1 MMDGRHAG
9 GPAPA
14 AKGAPGALEAP
25 GAVRISDLSDPRL
38 DAYTR
43 LTERE
48 LRSVLEPE
56 KGIFIAESAKVI
68 ERAVEA
74 GMEPVSFLMGER
86 WLPQLAPMLKRL
98 ADGAA
103 LRGADPAPVF
113 VAPMGL
119 MEELTGF
126 TVTRGALAAFRRPR
140 LQEAGSFLQGLAER
154 AGGRPVR
161 VCVLEGI
168 VDHTNVGAIF
178 RSAAALNVD
187 GILVSPTCCDPLYRR
202 AVRVSMGTVFQVPW
216 CRIGGT
222 ARTWPKDGLSTLHG
236 AGFTCAAMALTDD
249 SVPLDD
255 PELADVGR
263 LALFMGTEGDG
274 LTARTVAGCDMA
286 VRIPMAHGVDS
297 LNVAA
302 ASAVA
307 FWQLCP
313 HVSNDYRYT
322 KSAFQHR

>member
-1 MMDGRHAG
+1 M
-9 GPAPA
+9 
-14 AKGAPGALEAP
+14 
-25 GAVRISDLSDPRL
+25 AVDIIRIADLTDERL
-38 DAYTR
+38 QAYTK

-48 LRSVLEPE
+48 LRCVLEPE

-68 ERAVEA
+68 ERALDA
-74 GMEPVSFLMGER
+74 GYEPVSFLLGEK
-86 WLPQLAPMLKRL
+86 WLEFFGPLFARVH
-98 ADGAA
+98 AGGGAA
-103 LRGADPAPVF
+103 PVPAF
-113 VAPMGL
+113 VAPMDL

-126 TVTRGALAAFRRPR
+126 NVTRGALAAFRRPIPIP
-140 LQEAGSFLQGLAER
+140 AGDFLSGVVDA
-154 AGGRPVR
+154 AGERPVR

-216 CRIGGT
+216 CRIGSD
-222 ARTWPKDGLSTLHG
+222 ARHWPYDGLETLKD

-249 SVPLDD
+249 SVSLDD
-255 PELADVGR
+255 ARLKKIDR
-263 LALFMGTEGDG
+263 LAIFMGTEGAG
-274 LTARTVAGCDMA
+274 LKAQTVKKSDLAI
-286 VRIPMAHGVDS
+286 RIPMAHGVDS

-313 HVSNDYRYT
+313 HVSNDYHYRPGLY
-322 KSAFQHR
+322 H

>member
-1 MMDGRHAG
+1 M
-9 GPAPA
+9 
-14 AKGAPGALEAP
+14 GATVIHIDTLDDE
-25 GAVRISDLSDPRL
+25 RL
-38 DAYTR
+38 DAYTK

-48 LRSVLEPE
+48 LRCVLEPE

-68 ERAVEA
+68 ERALAA
-74 GMEPVSFLMGER
+74 GIEPVSLLMGER
-86 WLPQLAPMLKRL
+86 WLEQLAPVIAGLD
-98 ADGAA
+98 AEV
-103 LRGADPAPVF
+103 PVF
-113 VAPMGL
+113 VAPMDL
-119 MEELTGF
+119 MERLTGF
-126 TVTRGALAAFRRPR
+126 SVTRGALMACRRPKLPDAADFLSR
-140 LQEAGSFLQGLAER
+140 LVER
-154 AGGRPVR
+154 AAGRPVR

-187 GILVSPTCCDPLYRR
+187 GVLVSPTCCDPLYRR

-216 CRIGGT
+216 CRIGSV
-222 ARTWPKDGLSTLHG
+222 AKAWPRDGLETLHD

-249 SVPLDD
+249 SRSLDD
-255 PELADVGR
+255 PALADIDR
-263 LALFMGTEGDG
+263 LALFMGTEGAG
-274 LTARTVAGCDMA
+274 LGRRTIEGCDVA

-313 HVSNDYRYT
+313 HASNAYHYRPGLF
-322 KSAFQHR
+322 S

>member
-1 MMDGRHAG
+1 MGNR
-9 GPAPA
+9 PQ
-14 AKGAPGALEAP
+14 
-25 GAVRISDLSDPRL
+25 VIRIGDLSDARL

-56 KGIFIAESAKVI
+56 RGIFIAESAKVI

-74 GMEPVSFLMGER
+74 GLAPVSFLLGER
-86 WLPQLAPMLKRL
+86 WLDQLMPLLERV
-98 ADGAA
+98 AA
-103 LRGADPAPVF
+103 ERAGEDVPVF
-113 VAPMGL
+113 VASMEL
-119 MEELTGF
+119 MEQLTGF
-126 TVTRGALAAFRRPR
+126 TVTRGALAAFRRPPMP
-140 LQEAGSFLQGLAER
+140 EAGAFLKRLVER
-154 AGGRPVR
+154 AGDRPVR

-187 GILVSPTCCDPLYRR
+187 GVLVSPTCCDPLYRR

-216 CRIGGT
+216 CRIGSD
-222 ARTWPKDGLSTLHG
+222 ARHWPADGLATLRDE
-236 AGFTCAAMALTDD
+236 GFTSIAMALSDD
-249 SVPLDD
+249 SVSLDD
-255 PELADVGR
+255 PSLHWIGR
-263 LALFMGTEGDG
+263 MAIFMGTEGSG
-274 LTARTVAGCDMA
+274 LAASTIEGADVC
-286 VRIPMAHGVDS
+286 VRIPMANGVDS

-313 HVSNDYRYT
+313 HADNGYHYRPGMF
-322 KSAFQHR
+322 A

>member
-1 MMDGRHAG
+1 MSVEIVAIEN
-9 GPAPA
+9 
-14 AKGAPGALEAP
+14 LE
-25 GAVRISDLSDPRL
+25 DPRL
-38 DAYTR
+38 EAYTK

-68 ERAVEA
+68 ERAVDA
-74 GMEPVSFLMGER
+74 GLEPLSFLLGER
-86 WLPQLAPMLKRL
+86 WLEHFEPLFERVKLG
-98 ADGAA
+98 ADGQAV
-103 LRGADPAPVF
+103 PAF
-113 VAPMGL
+113 VGSMEL
-119 MEELTGF
+119 MEKLTGF
-126 TVTRGALAAFRRPR
+126 SVTRGALAAFRRPR
-140 LQEAGSFLQGLAER
+140 MVDADEFLEGVVRAAGE
-154 AGGRPVR
+154 RPVR

-216 CRIGGT
+216 TRIGSE
-222 ARTWPKDGLSTLHG
+222 ARVWPHDGLTTLHD
-236 AGFTCAAMALTDD
+236 AGFDCAAMALTDD
-249 SVPLDD
+249 SFSLDD
-255 PELADVGR
+255 PRLKGIDR
-263 LALFMGTEGDG
+263 LAIFMGTEGAG
-274 LTARTVAGCDMA
+274 LKAQTIKGCDRA
-286 VRIPMAHGVDS
+286 IRIPMAHGVDS

-313 HVSNDYRYT
+313 HVSNDYRYRPGLY
-322 KSAFQHR
+322 A